1 MSLVSLLLPLAVVL
15 AAAVLTGRLARR
27 VGLPAVLG
35 ELCAGVVLG
44 TSLLV
49 HLAPASLDDLAETAT
64 TPSPLVTA
72 AGKVGVML
80 LVGITGMHV
89 DLAFARRNGAP
100 AARISLAG
108 LAIPLTLG
116 VGCGLL
122 LPSSLIGTGTERG
135 VFAVFMGVALCVSA
149 IPVISKMLIDM
160 RLLHRDFAQLTLSA
174 AMIDDAV
181 GWLLLSI
188 VLGAATA
195 GLTLLGVAGAF
206 LKVVAIIVF
215 ALVIGRPLV
224 RAVVTPFAQGPPI
237 VLAAVLAAL
246 VLAAAF
252 ATGAIGAEPIA
263 GAFVCGMLIG
273 SCTKVDAGRAVPLN
287 VIVVAVLSP
296 IFFVT
301 AGLKVDLSALG
312 EPGVAAAGV
321 AILAVAIIGKFSG
334 AFLGAR
340 TSNLSRWEAVA
351 LGAGLNA
358 RGVIGIVIATTG
370 LQVGVLNAVSY
381 TILLL
386 VAIVTSFMAAPVLRV
401 AARRIPQT
409 ATERERETTFGLY
422 PVGEE
427 PERRHPPTELQPLPA
442 P

>member
-15 AAAVLTGRLARR
+15 AAALVMGRLACR

-49 HLAPASLDDLAETAT
+49 HLAPASLDRLAETAT
-64 TPSPLVTA
+64 TPSPLVEA
-72 AGKVGVML
+72 AGKVGVLL

-108 LAIPLTLG
+108 LAIPFTLG
-116 VGCGLL
+116 AGCGLL
-122 LPSSLIGTGTERG
+122 LPSSLIGSGTERG
-135 VFAVFMGVALCVSA
+135 VFAVFIGVALCVSA

-181 GWLLLSI
+181 GWLLLSV

-195 GLTLLGVAGAF
+195 GLTFLGVAGAV
-206 LKVVAIIVF
+206 LKVAAIVVF
-215 ALVIGRPLV
+215 AIVLGRPLV
-224 RAVVTPFAQGPPI
+224 RAVVAPVAEGRPA

-273 SCTKVDAGRAVPLN
+273 SCTNVDAGRAVPLN
-287 VIVVAVLSP
+287 VIVVAVLAP

-321 AILAVAIIGKFSG
+321 VVLVIAIAGKFAG

-340 TSNLSRWEAVA
+340 MSSLSRWEAVA

-370 LQVGVLNAVSY
+370 LQLGVLNAVSY

-386 VAIVTSFMAAPVLRV
+386 VAIVTSFMAAPVLRI
-401 AARRIPQT
+401 AGRRIPQT
-409 ATERERETTFGLY
+409 AAEREREATLGLY
-422 PVGEE
+422 PVRE
-427 PERRHPPTELQPLPA
+427 PKRRRHAELQPRTA